1 MEKNLPS
8 SMSEPSVNALLVPSH
23 GEQIFEDATR
33 LFLENFSSWG
43 LFFSSYI
50 PTTATF
56 SQCGIEFQKQS
67 NITIVC
73 GSEIFFLKL
82 LIKYL
87 NHLIKK

>member
-23 GEQIFEDATR
+23 GEQIFEAATR
-33 LFLENFSSWG
+33 LFLEN
-43 LFFSSYI
+43 FSSYI

-67 NITIVC
+67 NITILVC

-82 LIKYL
+82 
-87 NHLIKK
+87 